1 MEPELEKLKKLIRDY
16 LFGEGET
23 TLEAEIGR
31 ILKAKNKTLATA
43 ESCTGGYIAHL
54 ITSIPGSSAYF
65 KGSIVAYSNEVKMK
79 ELKVVE
85 ATLLE
90 HGAVSEEVV
99 EQMAAN
105 IRTNLNTDYSI
116 AISGIAGPDGGTIEK
131 PIGTTWIAIAGP
143 TGIKTGK
150 FLFGDN
156 RERNIRRAALQA
168 LNMLRKYILGQL

>member
-1 MEPELEKLKKLIRDY
+1 
-16 LFGEGET
+16 
-23 TLEAEIGR
+23 
-31 ILKAKNKTLATA
+31 
-43 ESCTGGYIAHL
+43 
-54 ITSIPGSSAYF
+54 
-65 KGSIVAYSNEVKMK
+65 
-79 ELKVVE
+79 
-85 ATLLE
+85 
-90 HGAVSEEVV
+90 V